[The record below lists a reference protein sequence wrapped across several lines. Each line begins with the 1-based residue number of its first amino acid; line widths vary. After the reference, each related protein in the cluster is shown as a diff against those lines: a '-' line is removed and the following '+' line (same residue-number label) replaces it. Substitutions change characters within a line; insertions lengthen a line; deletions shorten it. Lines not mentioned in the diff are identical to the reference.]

1 MKKYWTP
8 LNSRKI
14 AFFAFSVWVASN
26 LALLPVRGDVI
37 HLKNGGRLEGRV
49 TQQGEII
56 TIEYRGGS
64 IVVSSG
70 DIIRIEK
77 KATAEQVFADRLHKA
92 ANDADACVEL
102 AGWAF
107 KKDLNREY
115 VQALRSALLID
126 PGHIKARRL
135 LRTYKIYH
143 ANLPDN
149 EKARQKLLDDH
160 IEDFQ
165 IFCTD
170 HYRICY
176 NTTQAFAHFTGERLE
191 KLYEEFMIFFED
203 RNFEPAP
210 LTDRLEVVLFDS
222 AQEFR
227 GFSREISPKTTYSTG
242 FYTSKTNRSYFY
254 DSISENNSKYR
265 QIKDKL
271 LREQKKLRDFRRQV
285 QENNDP
291 RARYIFKDGNSRED
305 KLDKR
310 QALERLDRQENELQN
325 EYAKLRNFYRDQ
337 NITVTMHEGTHQ
349 LAYNCGI
356 HSRYFQ
362 NPTWLIE
369 GLAVFFENLG
379 EQRGE
384 RPGQLNQNRFQYFGK
399 ACASGRLVPLKELL
413 TRDNLFHLGGDSAL
427 TAYAEAWALFYYLA
441 NQKHEKLFDYI
452 FDLSLRMTHQN
463 LPYDYE
469 HRLKDFEKYFGPLTD
484 LEQDWLAYMNNS
496 IR

>member
-1 MKKYWTP
+1 
-8 LNSRKI
+8 L
-14 AFFAFSVWVASN
+14 AFSAALISN
-26 LALLPVRGDVI
+26 CALLPIRGDVI
-37 HLKNGGRLEGRV
+37 HLKNGGRMEGRV
-49 TQQGEII
+49 TQQGEMI

-64 IVVSSG
+64 IVVHSQSVL
-70 DIIRIEK
+70 RIEK
-77 KATAEQVFADRLHKA
+77 KELAEQIFANRLHKA
-92 ANDADACVEL
+92 ANDADACVKL
-102 AGWAF
+102 AEWAF

-115 VQALRSALLID
+115 VQALRCALLID

-135 LRTYKIYH
+135 LRTYKIHYAH
-143 ANLPDN
+143 LPDN
-149 EKARQKLLDDH
+149 AKARQKLLDDH

-222 AQEFR
+222 AQEFH

-265 QIKDKL
+265 QVKDKL
-271 LREQKKLRDFRRQV
+271 LQEQKKLSDFRRQV

-291 RARYIFKDGNSRED
+291 RARYIFKDSNGSES
-305 KLDKR
+305 KLDKK
-310 QALERLDRQENELQN
+310 QALKRLDRQENELQN
-325 EYAKLRNFYRDQ
+325 EYAKLHNFYRDQ

-362 NPTWLIE
+362 NPTWLVE

-379 EQRGE
+379 EQQGE

-399 ACASGRLVPLKELL
+399 AYAAGRLVPLKELL

-452 FDLSLRMTHQN
+452 FDLSLRMTRQN
-463 LPYDYE
+463 LPYNYE
-469 HRLKDFEKYFGPLTD
+469 HRLKDFEKYFGLLTN
-484 LEQDWLAYMNNS
+484 LERDWLAYMNNS

>member
-1 MKKYWTP
+1 M
-8 LNSRKI
+8 NNANIHRKMVFL
-14 AFFAFSVWVASN
+14 AFWVLLVSN
-26 LALLPVRGDVI
+26 YALLPAHGDVI

-49 TQQGEII
+49 TQQGEMI

-64 IVVSSG
+64 IVVHSQSVL
-70 DIIRIEK
+70 RIEK
-77 KATAEQVFADRLHKA
+77 KALAEQVFAGRLHKA

-102 AGWAF
+102 AEWAF
-107 KKDLNREY
+107 KKDLNKEY
-115 VQALRSALLID
+115 VQALRCALLID

-135 LRTYKIYH
+135 LRTYKIHYAH
-143 ANLPDN
+143 LPDN

-160 IEDFQ
+160 GDDFR
-165 IFCTD
+165 IFCTE

-176 NTTQAFAHFTGERLE
+176 NTTQAFAQFTGERLE

-242 FYTSKTNRSYFY
+242 FYISKTNRSYFY

-271 LREQKKLRDFRRQV
+271 LREQKKLSDFRQQV

-291 RARYIFKDGNSRED
+291 GTRYIFRDSNSSES

-325 EYAKLRNFYRDQ
+325 EYAKLHNFYRDQ

-362 NPTWLIE
+362 NPTWLVE

-399 ACASGRLVPLKELL
+399 AYASGRLVPLKELL

-469 HRLKDFEKYFGPLTD
+469 HRLKDFEKYFGSLTD
-484 LEQDWLAYMNNS
+484 LEQNWLVYMSNS

>member
-1 MKKYWTP
+1 MNNKKTI
-8 LNSRKI
+8 RKI
-14 AFFAFSVWVASN
+14 LLSGFSVW
-26 LALLPVRGDVI
+26 LIYYCALLPVWGDIV
-37 HLKNGGRLEGRV
+37 HLKNGGRLEGSV
-49 TQQGEII
+49 TQQGEMI
-56 TIEYRGGS
+56 TIEHRGGS
-64 IVVSSG
+64 IVVHSQSVL
-70 DIIRIEK
+70 RIEK
-77 KATAEQVFADRLHKA
+77 KALAEQIFADRLHKA
-92 ANDADACVEL
+92 ANDADACVKL
-102 AGWAF
+102 AEWAF
-107 KKDLNREY
+107 KRDLNREY

-126 PGHIKARRL
+126 SGHIKARRL

-143 ANLPDN
+143 AHLPNN

-160 IEDFQ
+160 GNDFQ

-176 NTTQAFAHFTGERLE
+176 NTTQAFANFTGERLE

-210 LTDRLEVVLFDS
+210 LTDRLEVVLFNS

-242 FYTSKTNRSYFY
+242 FYISKTNRSYFY
-254 DSISENNSKYR
+254 DSVSENNSKY
-265 QIKDKL
+265 QDIKDKL
-271 LREQKKLRDFRRQV
+271 LQEQKKLRDFRRQV

-291 RARYIFKDGNSRED
+291 RTRYVFKDSNGSES

-325 EYAKLRNFYRDQ
+325 EYAKLHNFYRDQ

-362 NPTWLIE
+362 NPTWLVE
-369 GLAVFFENLG
+369 GLAVFFESLG

-399 ACASGRLVPLKELL
+399 AYAAGRLIPLKELL
-413 TRDNLFHLGGDSAL
+413 TRDNLFQLGGDSAL

-441 NQKHEKLFDYI
+441 NRRHEKLFDYI

-469 HRLKDFEKYFGPLTD
+469 HRLKDFEQYFGPLTD
-484 LEQDWLAYMNNS
+484 LERDWLAYMSNS